1 MKLRQ
6 RLGLYFALGTSAIL
20 VVSRVATLV
29 SFQQV
34 QEYDLDRGL
43 RARAKQEGN
52 EVALVGRKGLEAEY
66 DAKEGEPDPLEQ
78 LVTYG
83 ALYRADGTLVADT
96 LSFSHAPS
104 LRDIGID
111 VARGQRPPANCF
123 DFNFRGSILRGVLVE
138 LGGRHVEGQWLLLAA
153 SRRDMD
159 DDARQLLTIGW
170 WVLLAAIPVSL
181 MVAWWFGRR
190 MTRGI
195 EDLAGAARRVAEG
208 DLDVAFEPA
217 NVGTRSHREDEVIA
231 LGSAMSAMVERLKV
245 LLETERRFA
254 SHAAH
259 ELRSPLTVL
268 RGELELALRRPRS
281 SEAYEGFLR
290 DALDATKSLTNLAE
304 DLLVV
309 ARSGSGVTNH
319 PPENIGTTSLLEEA
333 IAASRARE
341 PEAPPVEIDGA
352 DVTVH
357 GMRGDLVRMI
367 RNLVDNA
374 IAHGKPSTKVQV
386 RVEAIV
392 RDGSPFA
399 RITVEDDGLGIS
411 AEDQERVFEHFHRG
425 AAARELSGAGLGL
438 GIAREIAIRHGGDLI
453 LARAGNPTRFVAT
466 LPGAPLNMKTFSSR
480 LKVANSSV

>member
-1 MKLRQ
+1 LKLRR
-6 RLGLYFALGTSAIL
+6 RLGLYFAIGTSAIL

-52 EVALVGRKGLEAEY
+52 EVALIGRKALEAEY
-66 DAKEGEPDPLEQ
+66 DAQEGEPDPLEQ

-111 VARGQRPPANCF
+111 VARGQRPPSDCF
-123 DFNFRGSILRGVLVE
+123 DFNFRGSVLRGVLVE
-138 LGGRHVEGQWLLLAA
+138 LGGHHTEGQWLLLAA

-195 EDLAGAARRVAEG
+195 EDLASAARRVAEG
-208 DLDVAFEPA
+208 DLDIAFEQPD
-217 NVGTRSHREDEVIA
+217 HRDDEVIA
-231 LGSAMSAMVERLKV
+231 LGTAMSEMVERLKV

-281 SEAYEGFLR
+281 SEAYAGFLR
-290 DALDATKSLTNLAE
+290 DALDATKSLSNLAE

-309 ARSGSGVTNH
+309 ARSGSGVTS
-319 PPENIGTTSLLEEA
+319 PSAEEIETISLVEEA

-341 PEAPPVEIDGA
+341 PEAPPVEVEGSEIK
-352 DVTVH
+352 VH
-357 GMRGDLVRMI
+357 GVRADLVRMI

-374 IAHGKPSTKVQV
+374 IAHGKPSTNVHV
-386 RVEAIV
+386 RVDSIV
-392 RDGSPFA
+392 RSDDGAVFA
-399 RITVEDDGLGIS
+399 RITVEDDGIGV
-411 AEDQERVFEHFHRG
+411 APEDRTRVFEHFHRG
-425 AAARELSGAGLGL
+425 ADARELSGAGLGL
-438 GIAREIAIRHGGDLI
+438 GIAREVAVRHGGDLV
-453 LARAGNPTRFVAT
+453 LAHAGNPTRFVAT
-466 LPGAPLNMKTFSSR
+466 LPMGRPNMKTFSSR
-480 LKVANSSV
+480 LKVPTPSV